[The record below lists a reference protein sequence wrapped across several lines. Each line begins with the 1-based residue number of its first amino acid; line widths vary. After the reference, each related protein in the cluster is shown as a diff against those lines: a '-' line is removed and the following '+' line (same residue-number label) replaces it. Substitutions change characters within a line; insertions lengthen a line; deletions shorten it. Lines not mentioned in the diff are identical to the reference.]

1 MTKEDSHGIN
11 LVLILRRYDMRR
23 LSEILAFPKAW
34 YRRTLVRRLF
44 LGEFKT
50 TSFHSA
56 ETTTAASNVGGPEA
70 AASNLGGVR
79 KATLAVGAANAA
91 GKQGCK
97 LEMFHSSSFYLWV
110 KIHLPHT
117 DYFTKRS

>member
-11 LVLILRRYDMRR
+11 IVLILRRYDMRR

-56 ETTTAASNVGGPEA
+56 ETTTAASNVGHEA
-70 AASNLGGVR
+70 ATSNLGGVR
-79 KATLAVGAANAA
+79 KATLAVGAANAG
-91 GKQGCK
+91 GKQGWK
-97 LEMFHSSSFYLWV
+97 NGNVSQLKFYFV
-110 KIHLPHT
+110 GQNSPATH
-117 DYFTKRS
+117 